1 MMRFIDFVVG
11 KSGSMHG
18 VSRSRQNNGFEE
30 VGQHGKDE
38 TCKVQ
43 TMRGDRQHVH
53 DVQQPLHEKKKK
65 TIEQVV

>member
-53 DVQQPLHEKKKK
+53 VYSSHFTQKK